1 MPIYP
6 YECQDC
12 NKDFEVAKRMADI
25 DAEEMCRDCASTNTK
40 RTIALAAIE
49 KSSAVQPYYEPAL
62 GCMINS
68 KSHKKQIL
76 KDRGLEEVGNTS
88 PESMYKH
95 LEVPREKRIAK
106 SWDDL

>member
-12 NKDFEVAKRMADI
+12 NKDFEVAKPIASI
-25 DAEEMCRDCASTNTK
+25 DAEEICDACASPNTK
-40 RTIALAAIE
+40 RNIALSGIE
-49 KSSAVQPYYEPAL
+49 RSSAVQPYYEPAL
-62 GCMINS
+62 GCIINS
-68 KSHKKQIL
+68 KSQKKQIL

-88 PESMYKH
+88 PESMYKQ
-95 LEVPREKRIAK
+95 LEVPRQKRIEK